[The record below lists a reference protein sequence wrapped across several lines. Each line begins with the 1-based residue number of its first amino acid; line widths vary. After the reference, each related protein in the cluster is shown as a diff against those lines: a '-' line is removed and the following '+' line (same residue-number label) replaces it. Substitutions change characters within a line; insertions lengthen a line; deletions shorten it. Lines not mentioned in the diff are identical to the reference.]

1 MNRSQY
7 YRYYKNIYKKGMDE
21 EMIKKIMIQV
31 CSGLQYLHSKGIM
44 HRDIKPENIVV
55 NPLTQ

>member
-31 CSGLQYLHSKGIM
+31 CLGLQYLHSKGIM